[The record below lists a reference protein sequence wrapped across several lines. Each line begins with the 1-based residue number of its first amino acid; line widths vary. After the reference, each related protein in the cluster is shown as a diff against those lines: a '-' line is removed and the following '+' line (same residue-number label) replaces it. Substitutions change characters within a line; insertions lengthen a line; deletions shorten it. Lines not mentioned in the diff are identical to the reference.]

1 MKTRVNNLRFSFYDI
16 FIIMENS
23 EIVLALVKIQVQFR
37 FMHWQTTS
45 FSQHKAYG
53 EIYESLDGNI
63 DEFVEA
69 CMGKHGRPKYT
80 GGYTIDG
87 EDLEEI
93 ELGEFLTQIEGFL
106 ISFNEVYDETKDSDL
121 LNIRDEMLSDLN
133 KLRYL
138 LTLN

>member
-1 MKTRVNNLRFSFYDI
+1 
-16 FIIMENS
+16 MENS
-23 EIVLALVKIQVQFR
+23 EIILALVKIQVQFR

-53 EIYESLDGNI
+53 EIYESLDENI
-63 DEFVEA
+63 DDFVEA
-69 CMGKHGRPKYT
+69 CMGKHGRPKFS
-80 GGYTIDG
+80 GGYSIEG

-93 ELGEFLTQIEGFL
+93 ELGQFLTQVEAFL
-106 ISFNEVYDETKDSDL
+106 ISFTEIYDPQADSDL
-121 LNIRDEMLSDLN
+121 LNIRDEMLSSLN

>member
-1 MKTRVNNLRFSFYDI
+1 
-16 FIIMENS
+16 MENS

-53 EIYESLDGNI
+53 EIYESLDENI
-63 DEFVEA
+63 DDFVEA
-69 CMGKHGRPKYT
+69 CMGKHGRPKFL

-106 ISFNEVYDETKDSDL
+106 ISFTEIYDPQADSDL
-121 LNIRDEMLSDLN
+121 LNIRDEMLSEIN
-133 KLRYL
+133 KLKYL
-138 LTLN
+138 LTLK

>member
-1 MKTRVNNLRFSFYDI
+1 
-16 FIIMENS
+16 MENS
-23 EIVLALVKIQVQFR
+23 EIVLSLVKIQVQFR

-53 EIYESLDGNI
+53 EIYESLDGFI
-63 DEFVEA
+63 DDFVEA
-69 CMGKHGRPKYT
+69 CMGKHGRPKFL

-106 ISFNEVYDETKDSDL
+106 ISFTEIYDPQADSDL
-121 LNIRDEMLSDLN
+121 LNIRDEMLSSLN

>member
-1 MKTRVNNLRFSFYDI
+1 
-16 FIIMENS
+16 
-23 EIVLALVKIQVQFR
+23 
-37 FMHWQTTS
+37 MHWQTTS

-53 EIYESLDGNI
+53 EIYESLDENI
-63 DEFVEA
+63 DTFVES

-80 GGYTIDG
+80 GGYTIEG

-93 ELGEFLTQIEGFL
+93 ELSDFLNQINDFL
-106 ISFNEVYDETKDSDL
+106 ISFNGIYDKNEDSDL
-121 LNIRDEMLSDLN
+121 LNIRDEMLSDVN

>member
-1 MKTRVNNLRFSFYDI
+1 MKTGVINLRFLFYGI
-16 FIIMENS
+16 FISMEYS